1 MKFSSYKEMDGEN
14 LYMENS
20 STSKVL
26 GVKKIKLNMTFEK
39 FLTLNNIQHVAN
51 IRKNLISDS
60 LLRKTNFKIMFKSD
74 TFILFKNEIFIEKK

>member
-1 MKFSSYKEMDGEN
+1 MDGEN